1 MCQKELNVLY
11 RTTNIEETYF
21 ITDFHVYSHRLVPFF
36 LRTENLI
43 TKNEIVFK
51 INFQPFLN
59 AKTPRSPPL
68 VIRTPSALI
77 PTEPLLVC
85 VPRDL
90 LATGQSVQQVKYQT
104 IFFHLLIIQILW
116 WYMLIWGVTQIW
128 SCIVYILCLN
138 FLYEYIF

>member
-1 MCQKELNVLY
+1 MLY

-90 LATGQSVQQVKYQT
+90 LATGQSVQQVKYQN
-104 IFFHLLIIQILW
+104 ILFHLLIHVDMGCDFT
-116 WYMLIWGVTQIW
+116 YF
-128 SCIVYILCLN
+128 SCICCFNFMLEFQMNKYIN
-138 FLYEYIF
+138 